1 MKTEKTSAVGIS
13 RRDFARRAAMAAATA
28 ACLPAE
34 LLTASPLQTPP
45 PAQQP
50 DEKLSPESQVEVDA
64 KVQAVFRKYGDRLSE
79 AQKADIR
86 RLLTEGQKPL
96 ELMRKF
102 PLDNADQPGNILI
115 LYPDAT
121 GMRETPSR

>member
-1 MKTEKTSAVGIS
+1 MKTEKTSAPGIS
-13 RRDFARRAAMAAATA
+13 RRDIARRAAMAAATA

-34 LLTASPLQTPP
+34 LLAAPPQPAPLAP
-45 PAQQP
+45 QQAE
-50 DEKLSPESQVEVDA
+50 EKLSPESLAEVDA
-64 KVQAVFRKYGDRLSE
+64 KIQALFRKYGDRLSE

-102 PLDNADQPGNILI
+102 PLDNADQPGNVPK
-115 LYPDAT
+115 LYPDAPA
-121 GMRETPSR
+121 MRDTTSP